1 MRRLVKL
8 ALTALAIVTV
18 GASVRSFGGFGEA
31 AGEGPV
37 YRLATV
43 SRGPIATT
51 ISATGTLK
59 AVVTVDVGTQ
69 VSGMVK
75 TLHADFNSEVEAG
88 QVVARIDAAPFEA
101 RLAEAEA
108 ELAIARASVA
118 MQDAALAEADAE
130 MAGQRAALT
139 AANDDLRRKREL
151 VGKGVERIGALDAA
165 VMAQEQA
172 DARVKAAQARL
183 VRQKAQ
189 IELARAQVEQKM
201 ATVQQRRLDL
211 DYTYIRSPVR
221 GVVISRNVDAGQTVA
236 ASLQAPVLFRIAE
249 NLSRMQV
256 SVSVDEADIGRVVSG
271 QRVIFAVD
279 AFPERSFEGRVEQI
293 RKASQEISNVVT
305 YTVVVNADNDEQLL
319 LPGMTASVRFVVGQ
333 RASALKVPIAALR
346 LRLADRRNVE
356 PRDGDWVWTVDES
369 ERPRLVSVGSGIT
382 NASESEI
389 VEGELQE
396 GQRVIIG
403 TVAAPRRP
411 ERWSWLR
418 FGS

>member
-1 MRRLVKL
+1 MPRTMKIIVATFALVAAAGAVASFARLDEAV
-8 ALTALAIVTV
+8 
-18 GASVRSFGGFGEA
+18 GEA
-31 AGEGPV
+31 PL
-37 YRLATV
+37 YRVATV

-69 VSGMVK
+69 VSGMIK

-101 RLAEAEA
+101 RLSEAEA
-108 ELAIARASVA
+108 ELAVARASVS
-118 MQDAALAEADAE
+118 MQEAALTEAEADL
-130 MAGQRAALT
+130 AGQRAALT
-139 AANDDLRRKREL
+139 AANDELRRKREL
-151 VGKGVERIGALDAA
+151 FAKGVERAGAVDTA

-172 DARVKAAQARL
+172 DARVKGAQARL
-183 VRQKAQ
+183 VRQRAQ
-189 IELARAQVEQKM
+189 IELSRAQVEQKM
-201 ATVQQRRLDL
+201 AAVQQRRLDL

-249 NLSRMQV
+249 DLSRMQV
-256 SVSVDEADIGRVVSG
+256 SVSVDEADIGRVATG
-271 QRVIFAVD
+271 QRVIFTVD
-279 AFPERSFEGRVEQI
+279 AFPEHTFEGRVEQI

-305 YTVVVNADNDEQLL
+305 YTVVVNAKNDQQLL

-333 RASALKVPIAALR
+333 NANALKVPLAALR
-346 LRLADRRNVE
+346 LRLADRKEAE
-356 PRDGDWVWTVDES
+356 PKDGEWVWTVDEWKQ
-369 ERPRLVSVGSGIT
+369 PRLVPVVSGIA
-382 NASESEI
+382 NVSETEI
-389 VEGELQE
+389 VRGELVE

-403 TVAAPRRP
+403 TVAAPRPP

-418 FGS
+418 FRS